1 MLSEDRTRERC
12 SVRTEP
18 ERDTKGGENQREML
32 RVERTREGGRER
44 ETERETDRETER
56 EMLSEERT
64 TEREGERGGRERKT
78 ETERC

>member
-44 ETERETDRETER
+44 ETERETER

-64 TEREGERGGRERKT
+64 REREGERGGRERKT